1 MPDDRPNILILMADQ
16 LKATA
21 LGLYGNRDV
30 PTPNLERLAESGIL
44 YRRHYVAAPLCVP
57 SRVAFW
63 TGMYPHN
70 TGVRHNQVLMPED
83 RVHYARLLSDAGY
96 RMALIGKDHCFQ
108 GSDKDLFTTR
118 MEAGHAGLAS
128 TSADSDA
135 RAVAESLSD
144 QSFNESVTHS
154 ATIPYPPEAC
164 TSSRIAAKT
173 AEYLK
178 ESADSPEAPFCA
190 WVSFP
195 DPHHPLAAPE
205 PYASMYPPE
214 SIDMPPQMAG
224 DLEDKMER
232 LRVYR
237 HVMGLDRTSEEELR
251 RAVAMYYGMIRYLD
265 DAIGAILDTL
275 EETGAAEN
283 TIVVFTADHGDYA
296 GEHGLMLKSGTFY
309 DCMTRVPLIV
319 SWPGG
324 LESGV
329 IREELVSNI
338 DIMPTVAS
346 LIGLDVAEPV
356 YGRLLPGAGGTGRE
370 AVFAEHGAGGPR
382 VLMSDLKNY
391 PDYTDPNP
399 VVHFRMMH
407 ARSAE
412 GRPKMIR
419 TDRWKY
425 VYDPMDPV
433 DELYDMEA
441 DPWELTNLAGQSS
454 MASIRQELRDRLL
467 RWAVMTEDHSPTPLF
482 SEPATLRDTPDGG
495 PRYYFHELADS

>member
-1 MPDDRPNILILMADQ
+1 MPDARPNILIIMADQ

-21 LGLYGNRDV
+21 LGLYGNPDV
-30 PTPNLERLAESGIL
+30 STPNLERLAESGIL
-44 YRRHYVAAPLCVP
+44 YNRHYVVAPMCVP
-57 SRVAFW
+57 SRVALW

-70 TGVRHNQVLMPED
+70 TGVRHNQVLMPQR

-108 GSDKDLFTTR
+108 GPDKDLFTTR
-118 MEAGHAGLAS
+118 MEAGHSGWAS
-128 TSADSDA
+128 AEDDDA
-135 RAVAESLSD
+135 RALTEFLSNSL
-144 QSFNESVTHS
+144 FNESIAHT

-164 TSSRIAAKT
+164 TSGQIATRT
-173 AEYLK
+173 AEYLE
-178 ESADSPEAPFCA
+178 ESAASGEAPFCA

-205 PYASMYPPE
+205 PYASMYDPE
-214 SIDMPPQMAG
+214 AIEMPLQKAG
-224 DLEDKMER
+224 DVEDKMER

-237 HVMGLDRTSEEELR
+237 HLMGLDRTSEEELR

-265 DAIGAILDTL
+265 DAIGAILRTL
-275 EETGAAEN
+275 DENGLAEN
-283 TIVVFTADHGDYA
+283 TIVVFMADHGDYS

-324 LESGV
+324 LKGGA

-338 DIMPTVAS
+338 DIMPTIAS
-346 LIGLDVAEPV
+346 LVGVEAPRPV
-356 YGRLLPGAGGTGRE
+356 YGRLLPGAGGTGRD

-382 VLMSDLKNY
+382 VLMSDLHRY

-399 VVHFRMMH
+399 VVHFRLMH
-407 ARSAE
+407 ARNAE

-441 DPWELTNLAGQSS
+441 DPWELTNLAGNPS
-454 MASIRQELRDRLL
+454 MAQTRRAMREKLL
-467 RWAVMTEDHSPTPLF
+467 RWAVMTEDHSATPLY
-482 SEPATLRDTPDGG
+482 SEPDTLRDTPDGG
-495 PRYYFHELADS
+495 PRYYFHELADL

>member
-1 MPDDRPNILILMADQ
+1 MPDDRPNILIIMADQ

-21 LGLYGNRDV
+21 LGLYGNSDV
-30 PTPNLERLAESGIL
+30 STPNLERLAESGIL
-44 YRRHYVAAPLCVP
+44 YSRHYVTAPMCVP

-108 GSDKDLFTTR
+108 GPDKDLFTTR
-118 MEAGHAGLAS
+118 MEAGHWGWTS
-128 TSADSDA
+128 TEDDDDA
-135 RAVAESLSD
+135 RAFYEFLND
-144 QSFNESVTHS
+144 PGFDESVTHTV
-154 ATIPYPPEAC
+154 TIPYPPEAC
-164 TSSRIAAKT
+164 TSSWIAGRT
-173 AEYLK
+173 AEYLE
-178 ESADSPEAPFCA
+178 ESAALDDGPFCA

-205 PYASMYPPE
+205 PYASMYSPDTIE
-214 SIDMPPQMAG
+214 MPPQRAG

-232 LRVYR
+232 LRVYS
-237 HVMGLDRTSEEELR
+237 HLMGLDRTSEQELR

-265 DAIGAILDTL
+265 DAIGGILRTL
-275 EETGAAEN
+275 DETGLADN
-283 TIVVFTADHGDYA
+283 TIVIFTADHGDYA

-309 DCMTRVPLIV
+309 DSMTRVPLIV
-319 SWPGG
+319 SWPAG
-324 LESGV
+324 LESGAT
-329 IREELVSNI
+329 RDELVSNI

-346 LIGLDVAEPV
+346 LVSLDVPEPV
-356 YGRLLPGAGGTGRE
+356 YGRLMPGAGGTGRE

-382 VLMSDLKNY
+382 ILMSDLQKY
-391 PDYTDPNP
+391 PDYTEPNP
-399 VVHFRMMH
+399 VVYFRLMH
-407 ARSAE
+407 ARNAE

-425 VYDPMDPV
+425 IYDPMDPV

-441 DPWELTNLAGQSS
+441 DPWELTNLAGHPS
-454 MASIRQELRDRLL
+454 MAATKQELRDRLL
-467 RWAVMTEDHSPTPLF
+467 RWAVMTEDHSPTPLY
-482 SEPATLRDTPDGG
+482 SEPDTLRDTRDGG
-495 PRYYFHELADS
+495 TRYYFHELVDH

>member
-83 RVHYARLLSDAGY
+83 RAHYARLLSDAGY

-135 RAVAESLSD
+135 RAVAEFLSD

-164 TSSRIAAKT
+164 TSSRIASKT

-190 WVSFP
+190 WISFP

-205 PYASMYPPE
+205 PFASMYSPE

-237 HVMGLDRTSEEELR
+237 HVMGLDRTSDEGLR
-251 RAVAMYYGMIRYLD
+251 QAVAMYYGMIRYLD

-275 EETGAAEN
+275 EETGAAE
-283 TIVVFTADHGDYA
+283 
-296 GEHGLMLKSGTFY
+296 KY
-309 DCMTRVPLIV
+309 DRRI
-319 SWPGG
+319 
-324 LESGV
+324 
-329 IREELVSNI
+329 
-338 DIMPTVAS
+338 
-346 LIGLDVAEPV
+346 
-356 YGRLLPGAGGTGRE
+356 Y
-370 AVFAEHGAGGPR
+370 GGPR
-382 VLMSDLKNY
+382 RLRGRTRPDVEIRHVLRLHDTRAADRFVAPWTGK
-391 PDYTDPNP
+391 
-399 VVHFRMMH
+399 
-407 ARSAE
+407 RSGP
-412 GRPKMIR
+412 GR
-419 TDRWKY
+419 
-425 VYDPMDPV
+425 
-433 DELYDMEA
+433 
-441 DPWELTNLAGQSS
+441 AGQQH
-454 MASIRQELRDRLL
+454 R
-467 RWAVMTEDHSPTPLF
+467 H
-482 SEPATLRDTPDGG
+482 
-495 PRYYFHELADS
+495 HADSCILDRSRSRGTRVRKTVARRWRNRQGSSVRRTWGRRTASPPCRT